1 MGLKM
6 AFFHPKLK
14 TFTDGTKRVGQKCEN
29 ALWCY
34 SHNEYR
40 IVRSEQGGKKS
51 ERIAAKNS

>member
-1 MGLKM
+1 M

-14 TFTDGTKRVGQKCEN
+14 TFTDGTKRVGEKCEN

-40 IVRSEQGGKKS
+40 IVRSEQGEKKS